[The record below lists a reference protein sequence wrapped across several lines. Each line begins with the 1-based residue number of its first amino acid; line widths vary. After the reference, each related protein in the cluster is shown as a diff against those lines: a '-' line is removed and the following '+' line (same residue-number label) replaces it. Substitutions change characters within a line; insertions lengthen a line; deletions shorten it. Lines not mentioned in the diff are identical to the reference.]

1 VERAAFLIE
10 ASGARVS
17 CLLNPAGVVVRRS
30 AGLRPRR
37 SLMGQATSEP
47 LADAPLLFTGG
58 GVTELELEL
67 FFDTSL
73 AGSSIV
79 SGDIRDLTHPLWLL
93 SENLDNGHGLSVAD
107 ERGTRRPPA
116 LRFVWGKAWNVP
128 VVVAGV
134 AEHLEHF
141 TNEGV
146 PRRSWLSM
154 RLLRVIDPTAEGE
167 DYQTPSPTDLNA
179 AALDVVA
186 EEVEAHQ
193 VVGGVSAGQG
203 ERLDE
208 LARRFYG
215 DPGYWRLL
223 ATFNNIDNPHQIS
236 AGTVLQVP
244 PAAQGNG
251 TAER

>member
-1 VERAAFLIE
+1 VERATFLIE

-17 CLLNPAGVVVRRS
+17 CLLNPASVVVRRT

-37 SLMGQATSEP
+37 SLMGQTTSEL
-47 LADAPLLFTGG
+47 LADGPLLFTGG
-58 GVTELELEL
+58 GSTELEFEL

-73 AGSSIV
+73 AGSTLV
-79 SGDIRDLTHPLWLL
+79 SEDIRDLTHPLWLL
-93 SENLDNGHGLSVAD
+93 SENLDD
-107 ERGTRRPPA
+107 ERGRRRPPA

-128 VVVAGV
+128 VVVAAV
-134 AEHLEHF
+134 AERLEHF

-154 RLLRVIDPTAEGE
+154 RLLRVIEPSSGADEF
-167 DYQTPSPTDLNA
+167 QTPSPADLNA
-179 AALDVVA
+179 AALDVSA
-186 EEVEAHQ
+186 EQIDAHE

-223 ATFNNIDNPHQIS
+223 ATFNDIDNPHQIG
-236 AGTVLQVP
+236 AGTLLQVP
-244 PAAQGNG
+244 PPPSAASG
-251 TAER
+251 TAGQ